1 MVICLARGAYLH
13 MAQPM
18 PLPLTVSCFSKIQI
32 GFTFLV
38 PAHPGSPRQR
48 AVKRVCVC
56 VFCFLQILKTLKL
69 LPIGNKTVL
78 RDSRILS
85 VVEKWSSETATPSAE
100 RSTEV
105 STSGVAET
113 GDVAAGAEPADDVA
127 DDAEQAGSGTEAKEA
142 NDGSEETAQTEA
154 MSRDDVG
161 ADRPEVSRSQFD

>member
-1 MVICLARGAYLH
+1 
-13 MAQPM
+13 MAQPI

-38 PAHPGSPRQR
+38 PAHPGSPGQR
-48 AVKRVCVC
+48 AVKR

-154 MSRDDVG
+154 VSGDDVG